1 MPRLRAILITF
12 DTDVETFER
21 RSKMNKRSM
30 KRWVATGAISAV
42 ALAGLTA
49 CDTTG
54 SGGEGE
60 KVTIT
65 WWHNATSDP
74 LAGFWEDVAAEFE
87 AANPNVTVEV
97 SGFQNEEL
105 QRTLIPNA
113 LRSGGDAAPDLF
125 QEWGAGELAAQVRAG
140 QVKDISA
147 DVADVLDSLGGA
159 VAPWQV
165 DGKTYGLPYN
175 FGIEG
180 FWYNK
185 DLFAQAGIDGT
196 PSTLDELYDAIDKLK
211 AAGITPIAV
220 GAGDKWPAAHYWY
233 NFALKS
239 CSPEVLSAAQA
250 NLVFDDK
257 CFVQAGELLQ
267 EFIDSAP
274 FNEGYLSTSAQQG
287 AGSSAG
293 QVATGNAAME
303 LMGHWNPGVMGGILA
318 EETGAEAAPPAFL
331 GWFNF
336 PGIDGTAGDPTA
348 ALGGGDGFACSAG
361 APKECAD
368 LLKYIVSVDVQ
379 TRFGEIGAGLPVAKG
394 SEAGISDQNL
404 LQVLA
409 GLQSASYVQL
419 WLDTAYGPTVGGAMN
434 DGIVNLFA
442 GNGTPEDIVTSIK
455 NAVATL

>member
-1 MPRLRAILITF
+1 
-12 DTDVETFER
+12 
-21 RSKMNKRSM
+21 MNKRSIN
-30 KRWVATGAISAV
+30 K
-42 ALAGLTA
+42 LAGVAAVTA
-49 CDTTG
+49 ALVLLSGCTTPG
-54 SGGEGE
+54 AASDE
-60 KVTIT
+60 KVTLT
-65 WWHNATSDP
+65 WWHNATAEP
-74 LAGFWEDVAAEFE
+74 LVGFWQDVADEFE
-87 AANPNVTVEV
+87 EANPNVTIKVE
-97 SGFQNEEL
+97 GFQNEEL

-113 LRSGGDAAPDLF
+113 LRSGDAPDLF
-125 QEWGAGELAAQVRAG
+125 QQWGAGELAAQVRAG

-147 DVADVLDSLGGA
+147 DVTAEIDAIGGT

-165 DGKTYGLPYN
+165 DGKTYGLPFN

-185 DLFAQAGIDGT
+185 DLFAQAGIEGT

-211 AAGITPIAV
+211 AANIAPIAV

-239 CSPEVLSAAQA
+239 CSPEVLSNAQA
-250 NLVFDDK
+250 NLVFDDP
-257 CFVQAGELLQ
+257 CFVKAGDFLKD
-267 EFIDSAP
+267 FIDSEP
-274 FNEGYLSTSAQQG
+274 FQEGFLGTTAQQG

-293 QVATGNAAME
+293 LVATGKAAME

-318 EETGAEAAPPAFL
+318 EESGGEATPPAFL

-336 PGIDGTAGDPTA
+336 PGIDGTDGDPTA
-348 ALGGGDGFACSAG
+348 ALGGGDGFSCSKDAPAACV
-361 APKECAD
+361 D
-368 LLKYIVSVDVQ
+368 LLKYISSVDVQ
-379 TRFGEIGAGLPVAKG
+379 TRFGEIGAGLPVTKG
-394 SEAGISDQNL
+394 SEVGISDPNL
-404 LQVLA
+404 SQVLK

-455 NAVATL
+455 DAVATL

>member
-1 MPRLRAILITF
+1 
-12 DTDVETFER
+12 
-21 RSKMNKRSM
+21 MNKRSIT
-30 KRWVATGAISAV
+30 KLVGVTAIAATLIGLSGCTSA
-42 ALAGLTA
+42 G
-49 CDTTG
+49 D
-54 SGGEGE
+54 SSDS
-60 KVTIT
+60 KVTLT

-74 LAGFWEDVAAEFE
+74 LAGFWQDVATEFE
-87 AANPNVTVEV
+87 ADHPNVTVDV
-97 SGFQNEEL
+97 QGFQNEEL

-113 LRSGGDAAPDLF
+113 LRSGDAPDLF

-147 DVADVLDSLGGA
+147 DVQDQIAAIGGT

-165 DGKTYGLPYN
+165 DGKTYGLPFN

-185 DLFAQAGIDGT
+185 DLFAQAGIEGT
-196 PSTLDELYDAIDKLK
+196 PATLDELYTDIDKLK
-211 AAGITPIAV
+211 AAGVVPVAV

-239 CSPEVLSAAQA
+239 CSPEVLSNAQA
-250 NLVFDDK
+250 NLVFDDP
-257 CFVQAGELLQ
+257 CFVKAGELLKD
-267 EFIDSAP
+267 FIDSNP
-274 FNEGYLSTSAQQG
+274 FQEGFLATSAQQG

-293 QVATGNAAME
+293 LVATGNAAME
-303 LMGHWNPGVMGGILA
+303 LMGHWNPGTMGGILQ
-318 EETGAEAAPPAFL
+318 EENGGDATPPSFL

-336 PGIDGTAGDPTA
+336 PGIEGSAGDPTA
-348 ALGGGDGFACSAG
+348 ALGGGDGFACSKD
-361 APKECAD
+361 APPECVE

-379 TRFGEIGAGLPVAKG
+379 TRFGEIGAGLPVTKG
-394 SEAGISDQNL
+394 SEVGITDPNL
-404 LQVLA
+404 QQVLA
-409 GLQSASYVQL
+409 GLKKATYVQL

-442 GNGTPEDIVTSIK
+442 GNGTPQDIVTAIQ